1 MFGLLRGRSNLF
13 IAVVV
18 GLAFYFVTGLWI
30 DQQITRFLIGWDA
43 GLATFLSLS
52 FRFMKSADIADMKR
66 RAIEHAMGDRV
77 VLAAAVLASIAS
89 LGAVVAELS
98 GAKGEAPRLFLVAAT
113 VVLSWLFVQVVF
125 AMHYAHRY
133 YRAEADG
140 QADGG
145 LDFGKEGEPDYWD
158 FVHFSIVLG
167 ATAQTADITY
177 TSRQMR
183 RLGTLHTL
191 AAFAFNT
198 VILATMINLT
208 ADLI

>member
-13 IAVVV
+13 IAVTV
-18 GLAFYFVTGLWI
+18 GLAFYFVTGLWV
-30 DQQITRFLIGWDA
+30 DRFITRFLMGWDG
-43 GLATFLSLS
+43 GLWTFLSLS
-52 FRFMKSADIADMKR
+52 FRFMNVSSIAEMKS

-89 LGAVVAELS
+89 LGAVIAELS
-98 GAKGEAPRLFLVAAT
+98 GAKGYAPRLFLVALT
-113 VVLSWLFVQVVF
+113 VVLSWLFVQTVF
-125 AMHYAHRY
+125 AMHYAHQY
-133 YRAEADG
+133 YHAEAEG
-140 QADGG
+140 AGDGG

-158 FVHFSIVLG
+158 FFHFSIVLG

-191 AAFAFNT
+191 EAFAFNT
-198 VILATMINLT
+198 VVLATMINLT